1 MDIVWVSRVLSRACS
16 RDTRKVIHGDSSP
29 VLLVRGVGGLG
40 GDTRGPNHGGAC
52 PEGGTMEDSFTV
64 RPVEE
69 KLKGAGSES
78 IPVSSSP
85 ISTLAARIHGEGG
98 ECGGGGAVGGC
109 ESRDEEI
116 RLGEGKGDKAAD
128 GGHGAPSSG
137 RTRSTAAPSDSVPEM
152 GRETG
157 GAAGSVQSQN

>member
-1 MDIVWVSRVLSRACS
+1 VASGA
-16 RDTRKVIHGDSSP
+16 TR
-29 VLLVRGVGGLG
+29 GGLTMAARPRGRYSG
-40 GDTRGPNHGGAC
+40 GFLHC
-52 PEGGTMEDSFTV
+52 S
-64 RPVEE
+64 PVEE

-85 ISTLAARIHGEGG
+85 IFTLAARIHGGGG
-98 ECGGGGAVGGC
+98 ECSGGGAVGGG

-128 GGHGAPSSG
+128 GGHGARSSG
-137 RTRSTAAPSDSVPEM
+137 RTRSTAAPSNSVPEM